1 MCESGVDWAQ
11 LGIVLF
17 ALGMFGLAYNALI
30 HWLGN
35 RKAGYV
41 SLLVVGGVLVTLL
54 GIAMVS
60 WQAAVIGL
68 AAFSASGLP
77 MVIGDI
83 YRAISAREQAV
94 KEQRLEMQQLINR
107 MDFDDE
113 A

>member
-1 MCESGVDWAQ
+1 MCNSGIDWAQ

-35 RKAGYV
+35 RKDGYV
-41 SLLVVGGVLVTLL
+41 SLLVVGGVLITLL
-54 GIAMVS
+54 GVALID

-68 AAFSASGLP
+68 ATFSASGLP
-77 MVIGDI
+77 MIIGEV
-83 YRAISAREQAV
+83 YRAISAREKALAD
-94 KEQRLEMQQLINR
+94 QRLEIEQLARISL
-107 MDFDDE
+107 DDE